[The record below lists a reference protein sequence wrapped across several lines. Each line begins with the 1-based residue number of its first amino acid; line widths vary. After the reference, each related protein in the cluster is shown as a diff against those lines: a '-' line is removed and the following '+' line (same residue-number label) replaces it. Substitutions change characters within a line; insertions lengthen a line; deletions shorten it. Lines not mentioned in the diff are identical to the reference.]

1 MPSYELQSMS
11 SYFTGE
17 LTKITCFSFRLLVSN
32 DIASP
37 FGFIKE
43 VPFAPRSVSLQLMWE
58 CCINNQS
65 PVCTSN
71 PFNKFGKRGTD
82 VFSNYFLKE

>member
-1 MPSYELQSMS
+1 MPLYELQCMS

-17 LTKITCFSFRLLVSN
+17 LTKVALFPSRPVVSN

-43 VPFAPRSVSLQLMWE
+43 VPSAP
-58 CCINNQS
+58 
-65 PVCTSN
+65 
-71 PFNKFGKRGTD
+71 
-82 VFSNYFLKE
+82 